1 MFQEPVAADDAGA
14 GAGNKSAIQQDVDGD
29 TMVTPKKDMKPKAG
43 KLLFEDAETIQM
55 EDLSGAPQASMQGGT
70 KSTAATLESDRES
83 AN

>member
-1 MFQEPVAADDAGA
+1 MQG
-14 GAGNKSAIQQDVDGD
+14 DGD
-29 TMVTPKKDMKPKAG
+29 GMVTPKKDMKPKAG

-55 EDLSGAPQASMQGGT
+55 EDLSAGNAPQGNASIQCGT